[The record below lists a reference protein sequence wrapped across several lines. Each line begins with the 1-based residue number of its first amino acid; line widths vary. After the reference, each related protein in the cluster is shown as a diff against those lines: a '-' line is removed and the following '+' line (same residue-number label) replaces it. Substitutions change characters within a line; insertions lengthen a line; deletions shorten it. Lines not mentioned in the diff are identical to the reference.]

1 MMSCDSLKEE
11 EVSPESLVASYEDI
25 NTKQK
30 RISQE
35 RFPDSIL
42 ELCEKCHW
50 TSVCFNQKGLVKK
63 CPLCGEEAAAAIL
76 PMSIDE
82 IYSIQYIMT
91 SHIVRSYQ
99 FPLYSAESLVSFV
112 PISYASATS

>member
-1 MMSCDSLKEE
+1 MISTKSSLKEDD
-11 EVSPESLVASYEDI
+11 VSPESLVAPYEDI
-25 NTKQK
+25 NTKLK

-35 RFPDSIL
+35 RFPDSIF

-50 TSVCFNQKGLVKK
+50 TSVYFNLKGLVKK
-63 CPLCGEEAAAAIL
+63 CPLCGEEATAIL

-82 IYSIQYIMT
+82 TCSIEYNMT
-91 SHIVRSYQ
+91 SDIIRSYQ

>member
-1 MMSCDSLKEE
+1 MMSTKSSLKEDDI
-11 EVSPESLVASYEDI
+11 SPESLVVPYEDI

-50 TSVCFNQKGLVKK
+50 TSVCFNLNGLVKK
-63 CPLCGEEAAAAIL
+63 CPLCGEEAPANL
-76 PMSIDE
+76 PMSIYE
-82 IYSIQYIMT
+82 TCSIEYSKKRGITLNFSRKNPM
-91 SHIVRSYQ
+91 R
-99 FPLYSAESLVSFV
+99 
-112 PISYASATS
+112 